1 MSIVNEVHSHK
12 NFNFIQTIEE
22 VHKCCVV
29 NLQGLLEIS
38 RALPPSMQSW
48 LNTRELDVAR
58 TPATSSFIM
67 AELARRGFEE
77 CYCV

>member
-1 MSIVNEVHSHK
+1 MRIVNEVHSHK

-22 VHKCCVV
+22 VHKSCVV
-29 NLQGLLEIS
+29 NLQDLLEIS

-48 LNTRELDVAR
+48 PSPRELDAAIM
-58 TPATSSFIM
+58 PATSSVVVS
-67 AELARRGFEE
+67 ELARISCED